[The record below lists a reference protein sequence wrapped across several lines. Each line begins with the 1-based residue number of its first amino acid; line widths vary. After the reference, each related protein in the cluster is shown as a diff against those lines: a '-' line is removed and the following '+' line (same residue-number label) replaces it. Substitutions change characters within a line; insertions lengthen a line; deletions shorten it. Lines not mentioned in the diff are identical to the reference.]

1 MKRSNFTQN
10 SERQREQEQEEKCGY
25 LSNNSVL
32 CTIHGQRRRRMKQ
45 TRGGVDA
52 PHRIW
57 RKLKGFS
64 SSPPTAMPPC
74 CNNCSQETPLQ
85 HSSGTDK
92 QEPKKKKNMG
102 GAATAGEIPVNRS
115 ERIPVG
121 KFPPAA
127 VEMG

>member
-1 MKRSNFTQN
+1 
-10 SERQREQEQEEKCGY
+10 
-25 LSNNSVL
+25 
-32 CTIHGQRRRRMKQ
+32 MKQ

-64 SSPPTAMPPC
+64 SSPPAAMPPC